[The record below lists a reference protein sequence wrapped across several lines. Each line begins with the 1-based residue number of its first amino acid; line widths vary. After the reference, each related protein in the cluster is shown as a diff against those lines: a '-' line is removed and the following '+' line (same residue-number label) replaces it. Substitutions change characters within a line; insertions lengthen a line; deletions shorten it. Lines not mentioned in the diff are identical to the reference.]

1 MLFSLRQV
9 VVTSILMHMNEEKV
23 PYESTRPPQLIE
35 KLKQEETTDKKLNWK
50 EIFKEIFIIVFVV
63 FGIVMPFRI
72 YVAEPYLVD
81 GTSMD
86 PTFKTG
92 NYLIVDKI
100 SSTAKKPERNS
111 VLVFKYP
118 NNPSKNFIKRVI
130 GLPGETVIVKGDT
143 VTIIN
148 TENPKGFELD
158 QSYVVHKSTQDK
170 TLKLGPTEYFVMGDN
185 RKDSFDSRYWGA
197 LDEKYILGKPFIQLL
212 PFTDIKVMP
221 GKI

>member
-1 MLFSLRQV
+1 
-9 VVTSILMHMNEEKV
+9 MNEEKV

-35 KLKQEETTDKKLNWK
+35 KLKQEENISEKKLNWK
-50 EIFKEIFIIVFVV
+50 EIIKEILILLFIVFGV
-63 FGIVMPFRI
+63 VMPFRM

-86 PTFKTG
+86 PTFESG

-100 SSTAKKPERNS
+100 SEEAKNPERNS
-111 VLVFKYP
+111 VVVFKYP
-118 NNPSKNFIKRVI
+118 NNPSKNFIKRII
-130 GLPGETVIVKGDT
+130 GLPGETVVVKGDT

-148 TENPKGFELD
+148 NENPQGFKLD
-158 QSYVVHKSTQDK
+158 QSYVVHKSIQDVEK
-170 TLKLGPTEYFVMGDN
+170 KLGDTEYFVMGDN

-197 LDEKYILGKPFIQLL
+197 LDKKYILGRPVIQLL
-212 PFTDIKVMP
+212 PVSDIELMP

>member
-1 MLFSLRQV
+1 M
-9 VVTSILMHMNEEKV
+9 IEEKV

-35 KLKQEETTDKKLNWK
+35 KLKQQELQDEKKLNWK
-50 EIFKEIFIIVFVV
+50 EIFKEIFILLFVI
-63 FGIVMPFRI
+63 FGVVMPFRM

-100 SSTAKKPERNS
+100 SDGARKPERNT

-130 GLPGETVIVKGDT
+130 GLPGETVVVKGDT

-148 TENPKGFELD
+148 KENPKGFNLD
-158 QSYVVHKSTQDK
+158 QSYIVHKYTQDVVK
-170 TLKLGPTEYFVMGDN
+170 TLGETEYFVMGDN

-197 LDEKYILGKPFIQLL
+197 LDEKYILGRPVIQLL
-212 PFTDIKVMP
+212 PFRDIKIMP
-221 GKI
+221 GKVK